1 MNTEYIDHPIGN
13 LIRAGDVRG
22 YRTMT
27 YMYTIE
33 HVLQFNYAK
42 LEPKSL
48 LYETNQEIGK
58 LK

>member
-1 MNTEYIDHPIGN
+1 MNTEYIDQSIGN

-48 LYETNQEIGK
+48 L
-58 LK
+58 